1 MNPREFFWLVAEMR
15 DAQRRYFK
23 SRDRKVFIAARA
35 LEDEVDAEIKR
46 VKQVLTQEHEQGL

>member
-1 MNPREFFWLVAEMR
+1 MNAREFFWLVAEMR

-23 SRDRKVFIAARA
+23 NRDRKVFIAARV

-46 VKQVLTQEHEQGL
+46 VKEVLTQEHEQGL

>member
-23 SRDRKVFIAARA
+23 NRDRKVFIAARV